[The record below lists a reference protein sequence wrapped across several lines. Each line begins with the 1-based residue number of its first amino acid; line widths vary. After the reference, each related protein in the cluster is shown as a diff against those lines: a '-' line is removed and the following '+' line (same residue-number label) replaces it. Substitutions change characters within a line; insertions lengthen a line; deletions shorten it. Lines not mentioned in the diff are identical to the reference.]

1 MYERSSSRNRNKGL
15 GLALLVPFSFLRAT
29 ERERIPGYF
38 LLHSYPYP
46 SLLNSSLIGK
56 TVVWYLMVQNGKTI
70 IRSVVYLEAT
80 ISRLTH
86 GVHFFSGCYGS
97 SNRWERYAL
106 RQYKFSA
113 SLKAFKRSSRVP
125 SVNRLACICLQSLP
139 KSSNNIRYL
148 VSGH

>member
-1 MYERSSSRNRNKGL
+1 MGLPAHLYTTQSAANSEKKKKIMYERSSSRYRNKGL

-70 IRSVVYLEAT
+70 IRSVVYLEAI

-86 GVHFFSGCYGS
+86 GDHFFWAVTAAITDGKGM
-97 SNRWERYAL
+97 L
-106 RQYKFSA
+106 
-113 SLKAFKRSSRVP
+113 
-125 SVNRLACICLQSLP
+125 
-139 KSSNNIRYL
+139 
-148 VSGH
+148 